1 MTEIGEFSDRDP
13 VWRLEESFRQS
24 FELSGRERT
33 EELEKGKAQDKT
45 QGKEDV
51 YKGESDLRTDSGN
64 SNQQKTDFSNEYV
77 PRKGG
82 EEETH
87 LKKFSDMAFQR
98 GGLSS
103 AIMNG
108 TSKAMFFSC
117 LNRSVETP
125 DVKMNRERK
134 LFQQSSKHRNI
145 PGTTRA
151 KVITNPGFEQSA
163 VGVVVDSIRD
173 ARYTM
178 KHMEDI
184 ANGKMGPDGMETM
197 RKQYPFLTD
206 EREKDLLQKYKNQI
220 GKTSSDEQKN
230 ALNAGIMKLEHVIEK
245 KAQMKKQFLER
256 LRNLQD
262 NARKAEKMF
271 MSEDF
276 LSELQNE
283 SEKMST
289 EDVPPDNNDATDEN
303 SDNSINDIDFGKETE
318 E

>member
-1 MTEIGEFSDRDP
+1 MTETGEYSDRDP
-13 VWRLEESFRQS
+13 VWRLNESFRQS
-24 FELSGRERT
+24 FELSGRERI
-33 EELEKGKAQDKT
+33 ENLEKENAQGRA
-45 QGKEDV
+45 QGKEDT

-103 AIMNG
+103 AVMNG

-184 ANGKMGPDGMETM
+184 AKGKMGPDGMETM

-206 EREKDLLQKYKNQI
+206 DREKELLQKYKNQL
-220 GKTSSDEQKN
+220 GAAASNAQKN
-230 ALNAGIMKLEHVIEK
+230 ALNAGILKLEHVIEK
-245 KAQMKKQFLER
+245 KAQMKKQFLEQ
-256 LRNLQD
+256 LRKLQD
-262 NARKAEKMF
+262 NARRAEKMF

-276 LSELQNE
+276 LSELQTE
-283 SEKMST
+283 SEKTST
-289 EDVPPDNNDATDEN
+289 EDIPPDNNDETDEN
-303 SDNSINDIDFGKETE
+303 SDFGEETE

>member
-1 MTEIGEFSDRDP
+1 MTETGEYSDRDP
-13 VWRLEESFRQS
+13 VWRLNESFRQS
-24 FELSGRERT
+24 FELSGREGI
-33 EELEKGKAQDKT
+33 ENLEKGNAQGNA
-45 QGKEDV
+45 QGKEDT

-87 LKKFSDMAFQR
+87 LKRFSDMAFQR

-103 AIMNG
+103 AVMNG

-117 LNRSVETP
+117 LNRSLETP

-184 ANGKMGPDGMETM
+184 AKGKMGPDGMETM

-206 EREKDLLQKYKNQI
+206 DREKDLLQKYKNQL
-220 GKTSSDEQKN
+220 GSATSDTQKN
-230 ALNAGIMKLEHVIEK
+230 ALNAGILKLEHVIEK
-245 KAQMKKQFLER
+245 KAQMKKQFLEH

-276 LSELQNE
+276 LSDLQKE
-283 SEKMST
+283 SKKMST
-289 EDVPPDNNDATDEN
+289 EDIPPDNNDETDEN
-303 SDNSINDIDFGKETE
+303 NDFGEETE